1 MEIINTSPAV
11 MSHWC
16 KPESSESFTSR
27 AFPKCLTSV
36 DSYAKSPAAL
46 LKIKDNSASNN
57 KGKPSQKLHI
67 MNWISSIGSD
77 KRLSDLFFRVQQKFS
92 FTWTSEC
99 LSLQQKHQSHQ
110 THEQQSS
117 ILVHCKVACH
127 NKKHWIIRI
136 CSPSRETKPSV
147 KQQRLPSSLLSHQ
160 LPQIQCQ
167 TQSHS
172 GDSRK
177 WSITGKSSRL
187 H

>member
-1 MEIINTSPAV
+1 
-11 MSHWC
+11 
-16 KPESSESFTSR
+16 
-27 AFPKCLTSV
+27 
-36 DSYAKSPAAL
+36 
-46 LKIKDNSASNN
+46 
-57 KGKPSQKLHI
+57 

-177 WSITGKSSRL
+177 WSITGKSQAAVSGVSCFICSTFLRWFNQPAQSQMVSKPVSHILQHSILL